1 MFEDCSDQVEVQVEV
16 IKEPHRTERYCCDEK
31 CLNGLIPSWKGSY
44 ILVTGLPGI
53 GKTSLCDRL
62 ARELGN
68 AGELKV
74 YKFESIEE
82 LKKNAGRHFIYAYEN
97 HELMI
102 LVDNVTSS
110 QLKELPTIH
119 APNKTTIIFSRTL
132 LVDKFDCVVKIKGA
146 HWRKFPQRADHSL
159 WKNHIKVLCSIPFL
173 FVSFGSLSDNCVS
186 CHDIYFLLLVT
197 YMNYCQT
204 LQVSLFTSIA
214 EVPVK
219 VEEFLKNIADVAY
232 HCRSNNCEYID
243 ECQLRKFCD
252 VGDEMGVVTQ
262 SVNGKWKFTFEG
274 SADCLTALK
283 LFWINEERFDKDTQV
298 GNIRVP
304 NEAMKLFKGVCLLLS
319 NMI

>member
-1 MFEDCSDQVEVQVEV
+1 MLQDCSAQVELQVEV
-16 IKEPHRTERYCCDEK
+16 IKEPHGTERYCCDEK
-31 CLNGLIPSWKGSY
+31 CLNGLIQSWKGSY
-44 ILVTGLPGI
+44 ILVTGLAGI
-53 GKTSLCDRL
+53 GKTSLCVKL
-62 ARELGN
+62 ARELDN
-68 AGELKV
+68 REELKV
-74 YKFESIEE
+74 YKFESIDE
-82 LKKNAGRHFIYAYEN
+82 LKESEGRHFIYTHEN
-97 HELMI
+97 HELII

-110 QLKELPTIH
+110 QLSELPTTH
-119 APNKTTIIFSRTL
+119 VPNTTTILFSRTL
-132 LVDKFDCVVKIKGA
+132 LVDKFDCVLKIRGTP
-146 HWRKFPQRADHSL
+146 WRKSPQWDNHSL

-173 FVSFGSLSDNCVS
+173 FVSFASLSSNSVS

-204 LQVSLFTSIA
+204 LQVSLFTSIK

-219 VEEFLKNIADVAY
+219 VEKFLRNIADVAY
-232 HCRSNNCEYID
+232 HCLSNNCEFID

-252 VGDEMGVVTQ
+252 VGGEMGVVTQ

-304 NEAMKLFKGVCLLLS
+304 NEAMKLFKGMYFL
-319 NMI
+319 